1 MNDLVTIADA
11 RAQLRLDD
19 FDSSGGADDAWLEI
33 WIPAVSQ
40 AVMTWLKDSWRA
52 FVPEYDSAGAVIV
65 DSAGDPIPAL
75 DSNGDPT
82 PKPVVRAAVLI
93 ELASQ
98 FRFREGEGTDNV
110 VPDAAGHG
118 YTLNKAS
125 TSLLTGLRK
134 STVR

>member
-1 MNDLVTIADA
+1 MIDLVTTDDA

-19 FDSSGGADDAWLEI
+19 FDSSGGADDAWLSI

-40 AVMTWLKDSWRA
+40 AVATWLKDEWRL
-52 FVPEYDSAGAVIV
+52 FIPEYDSAGAVVV

-98 FRFREGEGTDNV
+98 FRFREGEGKDNV
-110 VPDAAGHG
+110 VTPDAGHG
-118 YTLNKAS
+118 YILNKAS
-125 TSLLTGLRK
+125 TALLSGLRK
-134 STVR
+134 STVA

>member
-40 AVMTWLKDSWRA
+40 AIATWLKDDWRLW
-52 FVPEYDSAGAVIV
+52 VPEYDSAGDVVV

-98 FRFREGEGTDNV
+98 FRFREGEGENV
-110 VPDAAGHG
+110 VPSDAGHG
-118 YTLNKAS
+118 YILSKGATA
-125 TSLLTGLRK
+125 LLAGLRK
-134 STVR
+134 STVA

>member
-40 AVMTWLKDSWRA
+40 AVANWLKSDWRLWI
-52 FVPEYDSAGAVIV
+52 PSYDSAGAVIV

-82 PKPVVRAAVLI
+82 AKPVVRAAVLI

-118 YTLNKAS
+118 YILSKGATA
-125 TSLLTGLRK
+125 LLAGCRK
-134 STVR
+134 STVA